1 MSNIPLMKW
10 RVGMFR
16 TIAYWFVLMLTIFF
30 IIVSICFGLV
40 EFYRSPSF
48 VVEPPP
54 EFAFS
59 VSWKELIPVGIL
71 ILTALSTFSAVF
83 LGWRL
88 DRRQA
93 KELSLKTKDLEL
105 KIKELELKLASTQI
119 STAQPPPQQF
129 PNF

>member
-1 MSNIPLMKW
+1 
-10 RVGMFR
+10 MFR

-54 EFAFS
+54 EFAIS

-93 KELSLKTKDLEL
+93 KELNLKTKDLEL
-105 KIKELELKLASTQI
+105 KIKELESKLAAAQTSNTQ
-119 STAQPPPQQF
+119 PPQQQY